1 MATRVTLANV
11 ARVSAGVVAI
21 VWALFGLGD
30 ALAAGLGRGLDPSEI
45 VAVAVNAALI
55 AAAVLA
61 FVRVRF
67 WQAAIIIT
75 TLAVTAD
82 RIVGILGTGDWW
94 LVLSSVAMFLAIVG
108 ICAVARN

>member
-61 FVRVRF
+61 FFRARF
-67 WQAAIIIT
+67 WHAAMILAM
-75 TLAVTAD
+75 LAVTAD

-94 LVLSSVAMFLAIVG
+94 LVFASVAMLFAIIG
-108 ICAVARN
+108 ICAVART

>member
-1 MATRVTLANV
+1 MATPVSLANV
-11 ARVSAGVVAI
+11 ARVSVGVVAI

-30 ALAAGLGRGLDPSEI
+30 ALAAGLGRGLDPTEI
-45 VAVAVNAALI
+45 VAVAVNVALI
-55 AAAVLA
+55 AAAALA

-67 WQAAIIIT
+67 WHVAIIVS

-94 LVLSSVAMFLAIVG
+94 LMLSSVAMFFAIVG
-108 ICAVARN
+108 ICAVART